1 MDPNCRSNDLPSL
14 APVSAI
20 GSAGGPVRDEA
31 ETTPFETNGAPAWKT
46 AVAYAVMLGATGL
59 AFAWIRGRGA
69 ELVAAEPAGPARFGG
84 SAAAVP
90 QVAILLH
97 VLLALVVVIATA
109 RLLGALFKAI
119 QQPPVIGEVV
129 AGIVLG
135 PSLLGRLAPGLYA
148 QLLPPAVAPHLNL
161 LAQVGVILFLF
172 LVGLEL
178 DTAALRRGTHA
189 TIAISHAS
197 IVVPFLLGS
206 ALALFLY
213 PTLSSRDV
221 PFTVFA
227 LFLGVS
233 MSVTAFPVLA
243 RILTDRGLQATPL
256 GRLALTC
263 AAVGDVTAWCLLALI
278 VGIVQARVG
287 SALATIGMTLAYIA
301 FVIFLVRP
309 LMVRLAAR
317 VDRAGRLTQGPIAVL
332 LIALLLSALATE
344 WIGIHALFGAFLLGA
359 VVPHTSRMA
368 REVTARLEDLVIVLF
383 LPAFFAFTGLR
394 TEIGLVR
401 GADQWLLCGL
411 IVLVAC
417 LGKFGGS
424 FAAARFAGLPWREA
438 SALGVLMNTR
448 GLMEL
453 VVLNL
458 GLDLKVLSP
467 LLFTMLVL
475 MAVVTTVATSPILH
489 ALGADRP
496 EPVPMAGHPVP
507 PLLDRGA

>member
-1 MDPNCRSNDLPSL
+1 VL
-14 APVSAI
+14 APARGAI
-20 GSAGGPVRDEA
+20 GFLRIGATMSEPSQPGVPSAAR
-31 ETTPFETNGAPAWKT
+31 T
-46 AVAYAVMLGATGL
+46 AVAYGVMIAATAA
-59 AFAWIRGRGA
+59 AFAWIRARGG
-69 ELVAAEPAGPARFGG
+69 ELAAPPPAGPVRFG
-84 SAAAVP
+84 AVAGIP

-97 VLLALVVVIATA
+97 VLLALVAVIVTA
-109 RLLGALFKAI
+109 RLLGALF
-119 QQPPVIGEVV
+119 QVLRQPPVIGEVI

-135 PSLLGRLAPGLYA
+135 PSLLGRVAPGLHA
-148 QLLPPAVAPHLNL
+148 ALLPAAIAPHLNL

-178 DTAALRRGTHA
+178 DTDALRRGTHT

-206 ALALFLY
+206 GLALALY
-213 PTLSSRDV
+213 PLLSSRDV

-256 GRLALTC
+256 GRVALTC
-263 AAVGDVTAWCLLALI
+263 AAVDDVTAWCLLALV
-278 VGIVQARVG
+278 VGVVQARVG
-287 SALATIGMTLAYIA
+287 SALATVGMTVAYIA
-301 FVIFLVRP
+301 FVILGVRP
-309 LMVRLAAR
+309 LVVRLAAH
-317 VDRAGRLTQGPIAVL
+317 VDRAGRLTQGATAVL
-332 LIALLLSALATE
+332 LVALLLSALATE

-359 VVPHTSRMA
+359 IVPHTSRIA
-368 REVTARLEDLVIVLF
+368 RELTARLEDLVIVLF
-383 LPAFFAFTGLR
+383 LPAFFAFTGMR

-401 GADQWLLCGL
+401 GAGQWLLCGA

-417 LGKFGGS
+417 LGKFGGTL
-424 FAAARFAGLPWREA
+424 AAARFTGLPWREA
-438 SALGVLMNTR
+438 AALGVLMNTR

-458 GLDLKVLSP
+458 GLDLRVLSP
-467 LLFTMLVL
+467 TLFTMLVL
-475 MAVVTTVATSPILH
+475 MAVATTVMTAPVLH

-496 EPVPMAGHPVP
+496 VPEPAREPGQQPAQEPAGA
-507 PLLDRGA
+507 LLDLPDESA